1 MEMRKSTRT
10 TIKWGLY
17 VLLLFFL
24 CGLQSAPG
32 LFSIW
37 GVKPILVIPM
47 AVAVAFFEREVA
59 TGIYGLLAGFLWDI
73 SAGKLFGFYGM
84 VVMVCCVVVTLLTM
98 YCIRVNLI
106 NILIACLTV
115 SLLCGLWD
123 YVFYNLLWNYE
134 GVGLYFWKMLARTF
148 YTTLWM
154 PPIYYLVRW
163 ITGLFSPSVR
173 A

>member
-37 GVKPILVIPM
+37 GVKPVLVIPM

-84 VVMVCCVVVTLLTM
+84 VCRRDPSHHVLYPGQSYQHPNCLSDRQSSLRPMGLCLL
-98 YCIRVNLI
+98 
-106 NILIACLTV
+106 
-115 SLLCGLWD
+115 
-123 YVFYNLLWNYE
+123 
-134 GVGLYFWKMLARTF
+134 
-148 YTTLWM
+148 
-154 PPIYYLVRW
+154 
-163 ITGLFSPSVR
+163 
-173 A
+173 